1 MPLKINIANHI
12 KKSFSTN
19 GYKKI
24 LVNKIISELGISKK
38 TFYQNCSSKEFL
50 IDEILFGFI
59 QDAYVEV
66 IRILSTKSDFIEKYN
81 SIFEI
86 VEKHITVFNDSSLRA
101 LRKDYPKIWWKIIRF
116 RKKKIL
122 PLLRL
127 LLNYSKKK
135 KIIHE
140 YDSGFLIEFAYS
152 SMNNALFITKK
163 KKYKNGKAFYDS
175 YQIILNGILTKKGKK
190 FLNYKSISNKREI
203 YELS

>member
-81 SIFEI
+81 SIFE
-86 VEKHITVFNDSSLRA
+86 
-101 LRKDYPKIWWKIIRF
+101 
-116 RKKKIL
+116 
-122 PLLRL
+122 
-127 LLNYSKKK
+127 
-135 KIIHE
+135 
-140 YDSGFLIEFAYS
+140 
-152 SMNNALFITKK
+152 
-163 KKYKNGKAFYDS
+163 
-175 YQIILNGILTKKGKK
+175 
-190 FLNYKSISNKREI
+190 
-203 YELS
+203 